1 MAITKQQWAGIEN
14 TLKSGAPV
22 RFLYQGH
29 EIEVMKIT
37 IRETKMAYIVAENGH
52 VMVGFLEK
60 EGKGYNPL
68 AEVFLRKK
76 LINPHA
82 RIARSIAKERGGKA
96 YLKRKEN
103 RYMTEKT
110 LEVTDTFFSTAR
122 TVVTHFRKIKGLE
135 LAPGGFVSANVVEG
149 GDNAA

>member
-1 MAITKQQWAGIEN
+1 MAIAKPQWTGIEN

-37 IRETKMAYIVAENGH
+37 VRETKMAYIVAEGGH
-52 VMVGFLEK
+52 ALVGFLKKDEK
-60 EGKGYNPL
+60 AYNPL
-68 AEVFLRKK
+68 SEVFLRKK

-110 LEVTDTFFSTAR
+110 LEVTDTFFPTAR
-122 TVVTHFRKIKGLE
+122 TVVTHFRKIQGLE
-135 LAPGGFVSANVVEG
+135 LAPGGFVSADVVKG
-149 GDNAA
+149 GHDAA